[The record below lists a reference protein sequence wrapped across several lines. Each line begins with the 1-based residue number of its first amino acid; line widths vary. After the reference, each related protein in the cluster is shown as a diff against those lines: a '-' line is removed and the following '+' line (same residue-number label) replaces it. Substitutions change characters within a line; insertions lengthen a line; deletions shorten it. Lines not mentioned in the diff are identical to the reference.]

1 MMVTSPAVMSSRVVM
16 LMMVGQARGCSAR
29 GGAWGSASAQARGS
43 PAGGPGGPIEAP
55 EGLSESSE
63 GTEGLSEAGG
73 DGASTSF
80 CNDPTAEPPPATTP
94 GGGGEG
100 TRRGRGGE
108 GGTVTHSL
116 TCRLTTVICCKPVS
130 KLKLNSEKILFNNL
144 LQKIGLCTNVQY
156 LYDNYQNRKSTVG
169 KAALSLRLC

>member
-1 MMVTSPAVMSSRVVM
+1 MVV
-16 LMMVGQARGCSAR
+16 QARGCSAR
-29 GGAWGSASAQARGS
+29 GGACGSASAQARGS
-43 PAGGPGGPIEAP
+43 PAGGPGGPSEAP

-116 TCRLTTVICCKPVS
+116 TCRLTTVICCKPGS
-130 KLKLNSEKILFNNL
+130 KLKLNSEKTLFNHL
-144 LQKIGLCTNVQY
+144 LQKIGLCTVFVQ
-156 LYDNYQNRKSTVG
+156 LLEQKVDGRQSGMQSTFVLILINIIWA
-169 KAALSLRLC
+169 KIYKNNFCTEK